1 MTRRSLLACLVF
13 LVFTACSSHGPAARK
28 VFILGIDGLD
38 PKLLQ
43 QFMDEEILSNF
54 KALAEEGDFKPLTT
68 TMPPLSP
75 VAWSTFITGMDPAGH
90 GIFDFIHRDPST
102 YAPEFSIARTTPAS
116 WVVSLGSWVIP
127 LQGGATEQLRQGTS
141 FWEMLEERGVPTT
154 IFRMPVNFPPNSPGR
169 SLSGMGT
176 PDFLGSQGGTFTV
189 FTTSPPANAGDIT
202 GGRFSRV
209 AVVNH
214 RMEGRLEGPDNPFR
228 RVEVPS
234 PGGGEPVYQSPKL
247 AVDFEVFV
255 DPEKALAKVEVQD
268 QEFILQQGE
277 WSDWI
282 RLDFEAIPYL
292 VSVSATARFYLKQ
305 VRPDFELYVSPLQIN
320 PEDPLM
326 PISTPDD
333 WSQELFQELGYFH
346 TQELP
351 EDTKALS
358 GGVFSGEEFWEQ
370 SQFVYREQ
378 MKALRHLLGEFEEG
392 LFFFY
397 FSSVDQGC
405 HVLWRYTDPDH
416 PAFEDEPRLRDSVR
430 TLYREMDDALGL
442 MRQEVGEEDTLI
454 VMSDHGF
461 SPFYWQVNLNS
472 WLAERGYA
480 RLKDP
485 TRRDAQLFSNV
496 DWSRTTAYALGLNGL
511 YVNLRGR
518 EVSGIVSQGA
528 EYERLLG
535 QLERD
540 LLAMVD
546 PRNGNSPV
554 SFVRRT
560 RRDLKGDHGQHGPD
574 LIVGYSHGYR
584 TSWKSPLGEFPR
596 EIFVDN
602 LDAWSGDHSMDY
614 REVPGVLLSN
624 RKIKLPDPALY
635 DLTVAVL
642 DEYGVEK
649 LPEMIGQDCLE
660 P

>member
-1 MTRRSLLACLVF
+1 MTRRSLLAWLALLAF
-13 LVFTACSSHGPAARK
+13 AACSTHRPRAGK

-43 QFMDEEILSNF
+43 QYMEEGVLPNF
-54 KALAEEGDFKPLTT
+54 QALAEEGDFRPLTT

-90 GIFDFIHRDPST
+90 GIFDFIHRDPAT
-102 YAPEFSIARTTPAS
+102 YTPEFSIARTTPAG
-116 WVVSLGSWVIP
+116 WALSLGSWVIP
-127 LQGGATEQLRQGTS
+127 LQGGSTQQLRQGTS
-141 FWEMLEERGVPTT
+141 FWEMLEEHGVPTT
-154 IFRMPVNFPPNSPGR
+154 IFRMPVNFPPHSPGR

-176 PDFLGSQGGTFTV
+176 PDFLGTQGGTFTV
-189 FTTSPPANAGDIT
+189 FTTSPPANAAAVT

-209 AVVNH
+209 TVVNH
-214 RMEGRLEGPDNPFR
+214 RMEARLEGPDNPFR
-228 RVEVPS
+228 QVEVPS
-234 PGGGEPVYQSPKL
+234 PRGGDPVYRSPKL
-247 AVDFEVFV
+247 AVDFEAFV
-255 DPEKALAKVEVQD
+255 DPREAVAKLVVQGR
-268 QEFILQQGE
+268 EFILQEGE

-292 VSVSATARFYLKQ
+292 VSVSATARFYLKK
-305 VRPDFELYVSPLQIN
+305 VRPDFELYVSPMQIN
-320 PEDPLM
+320 PEDPLL
-326 PISTPDD
+326 PISTPDN
-333 WSQELFQELGYFH
+333 WSQELFRELGYFH

-358 GGVFSGEEFWEQ
+358 GGVFTGREFWEQ
-370 SQFVYREQ
+370 SQFVYQEQ

-392 LFFFY
+392 LLFFY

-405 HVLWRYTDPDH
+405 HMLWRYTDPDH
-416 PAFEDEPRLRDSVR
+416 PAFLDDPELRDSVR
-430 TLYREMDDALGL
+430 TLYREVDEALGL
-442 MRQEVGEEDTLI
+442 MRQEVAREDTLI

-480 RLKDP
+480 RLRDP
-485 TRRDAQLFSNV
+485 TRRDAPLFSNV
-496 DWSRTTAYALGLNGL
+496 DWSRTSAYALGLNGL

-518 EVSGIVSQGA
+518 EGRGIVSQGA
-528 EYERLLG
+528 EYERLLD
-535 QLERD
+535 QLEQD
-540 LLAMVD
+540 LRAMVD

-560 RRDLKGDHGQHGPD
+560 ARDLKGGHGEHGPD
-574 LIVGYSHGYR
+574 LIVGYSRGYR
-584 TSWKSPLGEFPR
+584 TSWKSPLGGFPR
-596 EIFVDN
+596 QVFEDN
-602 LDAWSGDHSMDY
+602 NDAWSGDHSIDY
-614 REVPGVLLSN
+614 REVPGVLMSN
-624 RKIKLPDPALY
+624 RKISLAEPALY

-649 LPEMIGQDCLE
+649 LPEMIGQDCLQ